1 MRSPTRTTPAEFVL
15 AGCRLVDGVSDGPL
29 ENHYVEVRHGKVV
42 STGPAAK
49 APKDKGVHHFDCQGR
64 TVMPGLIDC
73 HVHMV
78 YAGAKNMEEAMRFP
92 VETAVINAVIHA
104 RAILN
109 AGFTAVRE
117 VGTIGNTSVA
127 MRDAVAARKI
137 YGPKVVA
144 SGRGIGTTGSG
155 NDVLPAHW
163 ESTAGRLVVD
173 GVDAIRKA
181 VRRQTREGVD
191 NIKFIASGGEFHPT
205 NFTWMTTIS
214 EDELRAGIEEAK
226 RWGKTVAVHAQSYDS
241 VKFALRAGADTIE
254 HGTRLDEESIELF
267 RKSKAFLVPTL
278 CTLYSVLNLGE
289 KLGLSKKQ
297 RDEMKVNQPL
307 WEASIRAAHAAGVQI
322 ASGGDL
328 GNRMPHGDNAVEL
341 EYLTTLGIPAM
352 DVLRAA
358 TSVAARAIGRGDRF
372 GAVRPGMEADLLV
385 VDGDPLSDM
394 RVLQEES
401 RLNMVFQDGEM
412 VAGTEWKSPPDETD
426 SIRPPRQE
434 ATPAPACETHQH

>member
-1 MRSPTRTTPAEFVL
+1 
-15 AGCRLVDGVSDGPL
+15 
-29 ENHYVEVRHGKVV
+29 VE
-42 STGPAAK
+42 A
-49 APKDKGVHHFDCQGR
+49 
-64 TVMPGLIDC
+64 
-73 HVHMV
+73 
-78 YAGAKNMEEAMRFP
+78 
-92 VETAVINAVIHA
+92 AVINAVVHA

-137 YGPKVVA
+137 YGPKIVA
-144 SGRGIGTTGSG
+144 SGRGIGGTGSG
-155 NDVLPAHW
+155 NDILPAHW

-205 NFTWMTTIS
+205 NYTWMTTFS
-214 EDELRAGIEEAK
+214 EEELRAGIEEAK

-278 CTLYSVLNLGE
+278 CTLYSVLQLGE
-289 KLGLSKKQ
+289 KLGLSRKQ
-297 RDEMKVNQPL
+297 RDEMKVNEPL
-307 WEASIRAAHAAGVQI
+307 WEKSIRDAYKAGVQI

-328 GNRMPHGDNAVEL
+328 GNRYPHGDNAKEL
-341 EYLTTLGIPAM
+341 EYLVGLGMDNM
-352 DVLRAA
+352 DVLRSA
-358 TSVAARAIGRGDRF
+358 TSIAARAIRRADRF
-372 GAVRPGMEADLLV
+372 GSIKPGLEADLLV
-385 VDGDPLSDM
+385 VDGD
-394 RVLQEES
+394 
-401 RLNMVFQDGEM
+401 
-412 VAGTEWKSPPDETD
+412 
-426 SIRPPRQE
+426 
-434 ATPAPACETHQH
+434 

>member
-1 MRSPTRTTPAEFVL
+1 MRSPTRTTPPEFVL
-15 AGCRLVDGVSDGPL
+15 TGCRLIDGVSDAPL
-29 ENHYVEVRHGKVV
+29 ENHYVEVRQGKVV
-42 STGPAAK
+42 STGPVAK
-49 APKDKGVHHFDCQGR
+49 APKDKGVHRFDCQGR

-92 VETAVINAVIHA
+92 VEAAVINAVIHA

-155 NDVLPAHW
+155 NDVLPPHW

-205 NFTWMTTIS
+205 NYTWMTTIS
-214 EDELRAGIEEAK
+214 EEELSAGIEEAK

-289 KLGLSKKQ
+289 KLNLSRKQ

-358 TSVAARAIGRGDRF
+358 TSVAARAIGRGERF
-372 GAVRPGMEADLLV
+372 GTVKPGMEADLLV
-385 VDGDPLSDM
+385 VDGDPLADM
-394 RVLQEES
+394 RVLQDEA

-412 VAGTEWKSPPDETD
+412 VAGTDWKSAPDETD
-426 SIRPPRQE
+426 SIRPPREE
-434 ATPAPACETHQH
+434 AAAPACEAHQH

>member
-1 MRSPTRTTPAEFVL
+1 MRSPTRVTPPEFVL
-15 AGCRLVDGVSDGPL
+15 AGCRLIDGVSDAPR

-42 STGPAAK
+42 AAGPVAK
-49 APKDKGVHHFDCQGR
+49 APKDKGVHRYDCQGR

-92 VETAVINAVIHA
+92 VEAAVINAVVHA

-155 NDVLPAHW
+155 NDVLPPHW

-205 NFTWMTTIS
+205 NYTWMTTIS

-267 RKSKAFLVPTL
+267 RKSKAYLVPTL

-307 WEASIRAAHAAGVQI
+307 WEASIREAHRAGVQI

-341 EYLTTLGIPAM
+341 EYLATLGIPAM
-352 DVLRAA
+352 SVLQAA

-372 GAVRPGMEADLLV
+372 GAVKPGLEADLLV
-385 VDGDPLSDM
+385 VDGDPLADL

-412 VAGTEWKSPPDETD
+412 VAGTEWKAPRDETE
-426 SIRPPRQE
+426 SVRPPREE
-434 ATPAPACETHQH
+434 APAAPACEAHHH